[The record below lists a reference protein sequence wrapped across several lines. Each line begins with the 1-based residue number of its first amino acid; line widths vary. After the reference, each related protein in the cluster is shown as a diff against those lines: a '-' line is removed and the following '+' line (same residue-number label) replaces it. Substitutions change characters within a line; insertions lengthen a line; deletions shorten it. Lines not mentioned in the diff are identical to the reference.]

1 METKPFA
8 QTKKANTNSL
18 LSTVCKKEFNEILV
32 FLSEIGI
39 ISDAFISLNTDEGH
53 SIQSKIGLEALRN
66 PNDIICFQDFINSNQ
81 VLLVS
86 NIKTDFRYQSLDKTN
101 PHSFEFFAGFP
112 ITISDHFT
120 GTLCIL
126 DKKSR
131 ELSSNDLKIIKQS
144 VSRIES
150 VLQLHITNQEIKTLQ
165 IHNRMKFKIFE
176 ENSNEILFQLN
187 LEGVLT
193 YVSKNWTT
201 SFGHEVNEAVG
212 KNLIQFIHSE
222 NIDSWASYLGSIS
235 VNKKNTNKITFRL
248 QHNKGHY
255 VWLSSCVQLLEQD
268 GAYFYIGNCTDIS
281 AFIENEHKLIQQ
293 KDFYETILNSL
304 PTDVVVFDV
313 DHKYL
318 YLNPV
323 AIKNKELREFIIGK
337 DDFEYAAHLNRD
349 PSTAKSRRER
359 FLAAVHSKEVI
370 AWEEILNT
378 DTDGKTY
385 HNRKMTPVFNG
396 DGSFKMMIG
405 FSVNI
410 TESKNIEE
418 EILQSR
424 KLIKNILNNTAVGIL
439 VQGPNSEILENNLA
453 ACEMLGL
460 TQDQLIGKTSFDE
473 YWYVIHENGTNFE
486 PEDLPVLQCIK
497 YLKPIN
503 NIVMGVHRPTKKDL
517 VWLLVD
523 AIPIFNN
530 NQELLYVI
538 CSFNNITQQKN
549 TEEALK
555 ISNERFT
562 YATKATSDVIW
573 DWEIGTENFI
583 IGENYTKIFGH
594 KLNNEHNFLKVT
606 DFDNLIHPEDLERVL
621 KNVKATLESKATT
634 WYDEFRYLKSDGSY
648 AYITDT
654 AYIIRDKSNRAIRMI
669 GAQTD
674 ITTKKK
680 VSEELRISEEKFKGA
695 FEYSSVGIG
704 LVDKNGFWF
713 DSNKKLCSILGY
725 SKTELQ
731 SLTFADLTH
740 PDDLNRDIAY
750 HKKLDENKKSFFQ
763 MEKRYIHKSNKVIWA
778 SLLASTVKDNEG
790 NVLYYLAQI
799 IDITDR
805 KRIEEQNALLFEENN
820 RNRNIQLNEAKNL
833 YRLLAENT
841 VDLVCLHNLDG
852 IFEYVS
858 PSVKHLLGYKEEQL
872 IGKHPL
878 DFAHPDDLPQL
889 KNSIYKFLNEAEDV
903 APQGRFK
910 TAGGNY
916 IWLETKAILV
926 KENGVPVSIQTSTRD
941 ITLRRKA
948 QESIKNA
955 LNQQRKLN
963 ELRTNLVS
971 TISHEFRTPMTTI
984 RTSTELIE
992 MYIEGQKFNNSDRL
1006 PKHIFTIINEID
1018 RIVALMNSV
1027 LTISKE
1033 ESGKTNFNPVNFDLK
1048 QVCLDVIETSYSIQ
1062 KDGRRVITTIDG
1074 DSFPIFADKSLIEYS
1089 LFNLLNNAFKYS
1101 EGSGN
1106 VLLNLFKEDTTIVL
1120 EIIDYGIGIPKEDQH
1135 KLFNTF
1141 FRARNT
1147 NGIQGTGLG
1156 LYIVKTFI
1164 EKNGGTIKLKSE
1176 LGKSTILTLYFPI
1189 KKKRIVN
1196 RIVR

>member
-1 METKPFA
+1 MEIKPLA
-8 QTKKANTNSL
+8 QTKKANTNL
-18 LSTVCKKEFNEILV
+18 LSSTVYKKEFNEILL

-39 ISDAFISLNTDEGH
+39 ISDAFISLSANEGH
-53 SIQSKIGLEALRN
+53 SIQSKIGLETLRN
-66 PNDIICFQDFINSNQ
+66 PYDIICFQDFINSNQ
-81 VLLVS
+81 VVLVS
-86 NIKTDFRYQSLDKTN
+86 NIKTDSRYQSLDKTN

-150 VLQLHITNQEIKTLQ
+150 VLQLHITNQEIKTLDN
-165 IHNRMKFKIFE
+165 HNRMKFKMFE

-187 LEGVLT
+187 FEGVLT

-201 SFGHEVNEAVG
+201 SFGYEVNEAVG

-222 NIDSWASYLGSIS
+222 NIDSWASYLSSTS
-235 VNKKNTNKITFRL
+235 VNKKNTDKITFRF
-248 QHNKGHY
+248 QHKKGHY
-255 VWLSSCVQLLEQD
+255 VWLSSCVQILEQD

-281 AFIENEHKLIQQ
+281 AFIENEHKLNQQ

-313 DHKYL
+313 HHKYL
-318 YLNPV
+318 YLNPI

-349 PSTAKSRRER
+349 PSIAKSRRER
-359 FLAAVHSKEVI
+359 FLAALHTKEVI
-370 AWEEILNT
+370 AWEEMLNT
-378 DTDGKTY
+378 PTDGKTY
-385 HNRKMTPVFNG
+385 HNRKITPVFNE

-410 TESKNIEE
+410 TESKNIQE
-418 EILQSR
+418 EILQS
-424 KLIKNILNNTAVGIL
+424 KALIQNILNNTAVGIL

-453 ACEMLGL
+453 ASEMLGL
-460 TQDQLIGKTSFDE
+460 SQDQLVGKTSFDE
-473 YWYVIHENGTNFE
+473 YWHVIRENGTNFE
-486 PEDLPVLQCIK
+486 PENHPVSQSIK

-523 AIPIFNN
+523 AVPIFNN
-530 NQELLYVI
+530 DQELLYVI

-621 KNVKATLESKATT
+621 KNVKTTLKSKATT

-695 FEYSSVGIG
+695 FEHSAVGMAIID
-704 LVDKNGFWF
+704 LDGFWIET
-713 DSNKKLCSILGY
+713 NKRSWEILGY
-725 SKTELQ
+725 SKEEFKK
-731 SLTFADLTH
+731 LTCLMMTY
-740 PDDLNRDIAY
+740 PDDIEEDVI
-750 HKKLDENKKSFFQ
+750 NKKRLTLGLAPNFSL
-763 MEKRYIHKSNKVIWA
+763 EKRYIHKNKSIVWVHL
-778 SLLASTVKDNEG
+778 SVSVVRDNEG
-790 NVLYYLAQI
+790 RILHFIPQL
-799 IDITDR
+799 IDITER
-805 KRIEEQNALLFEENN
+805 KKIEKENRLLAEENFKN
-820 RNRNIQLNEAKNL
+820 KTLQLDEAKNR
-833 YRLLAENT
+833 YRLLADNT
-841 VDLVCLHNLDG
+841 VDLVCLHNFDG
-852 IFEYVS
+852 TFQYIS
-858 PSVKHLLGYKEEQL
+858 PSVFKLLGYHPEYLEGKSPLEFMHPQDVEEVQKNISIFRTKKED
-872 IGKHPL
+872 ISIRARFRNTNGK
-878 DFAHPDDLPQL
+878 
-889 KNSIYKFLNEAEDV
+889 
-903 APQGRFK
+903 
-910 TAGGNY
+910 Y
-916 IWLETKAILV
+916 IWFETKANLV
-926 KENGVPVSIQTSTRD
+926 KVNGISESILSATRD
-941 ITLRRKA
+941 ITA
-948 QESIKNA
+948 QKEAEESIKNA
-955 LNQQRKLN
+955 LGQERKLN

-984 RTSTELIE
+984 RTSAELIE
-992 MYIEGQKFNNSDRL
+992 MYIEDVTFKNSDRL
-1006 PKHIFTIINEID
+1006 QKHLYTITNEID
-1018 RIVALMNSV
+1018 RIVELMNTV
-1027 LTISKE
+1027 LTISRE
-1033 ESGKTNFNPVNFDLK
+1033 DSGMTNYSPITFDLK
-1048 QVCLDVIETSYSIQ
+1048 QVCLDVIEASYSNQ
-1062 KDGRRVITTIDG
+1062 KDGRIVETTIQG
-1074 DSFPIFADKSLIEYS
+1074 NAFPVLADKKLMEYA
-1089 LFNLLNNAFKYS
+1089 LFNVLNNAFKYS
-1101 EGSGN
+1101 EGCGN
-1106 VLLNLFKEDTTIVL
+1106 IVL
-1120 EIIDYGIGIPKEDQH
+1120 YLFSTDATVSVEIIDFGIGIPKIDQH

-1141 FRARNT
+1141 FRASNT
-1147 NGIQGTGLG
+1147 DGIQGTGLG
-1156 LYIVKTFI
+1156 LYIVKTFT
-1164 EKNGGTIKLKSE
+1164 EKNSGTIKLESK
-1176 LGKSTILTLYFPI
+1176 LGKGTKITLEFPLHHSN
-1189 KKKRIVN
+1189 KN
-1196 RIVR
+1196 

>member
-1 METKPFA
+1 METKSFA
-8 QTKKANTNSL
+8 QTEKANTDSL
-18 LSTVCKKEFNEILV
+18 LRTVYKKEFNEILV
-32 FLSEIGI
+32 FLSSIGI
-39 ISDAFISLNTDEGH
+39 ISDAFISLSANEGH

-86 NIKTDFRYQSLDKTN
+86 NIKTDFRYQSRDNTKL
-101 PHSFEFFAGFP
+101 HSFEFFAGFP

-150 VLQLHITNQEIKTLQ
+150 VLQLHITNQEIKTLK

-268 GAYFYIGNCTDIS
+268 GAYFYIGNCTDIT

-349 PSTAKSRRER
+349 PSIAKSRRER

-424 KLIKNILNNTAVGIL
+424 ELIKNILNNTAVGIL

-606 DFDNLIHPEDLERVL
+606 DFDNLIHPEDLEKVL

-704 LVDKNGFWF
+704 LVDKNGYWF

-725 SKTELQ
+725 SQTELK
-731 SLTFADLTH
+731 SLTFIDLTH
-740 PDDLNRDIAY
+740 PDDLERDAAH
-750 HKKLDENKKSFFQ
+750 HKNLDENKKSFFQ
-763 MEKRYIHKSNKVIWA
+763 MEKRYIHKSKRIVWVN
-778 SLLASTVKDNEG
+778 LLASSVKDRDG
-790 NVLYYLAQI
+790 NILYYLAQI
-799 IDITDR
+799 IDISEK
-805 KRIEEQNALLFEENN
+805 KRIEEQNAILLEENN
-820 RNRNIQLNEAKNL
+820 RNRTLQLNEAKNL
-833 YRLLAENT
+833 YRLLADNI
-841 VDLVCLHNLDG
+841 VDLVCLHNFDG
-852 IFEYVS
+852 TFQYIS
-858 PSVKHLLGYKEEQL
+858 PSVFRLLGYHPEYLEGKSPLEFMHPQDVVEVQKNISIFRTKKED
-872 IGKHPL
+872 ISIRARFRNTNGK
-878 DFAHPDDLPQL
+878 
-889 KNSIYKFLNEAEDV
+889 
-903 APQGRFK
+903 
-910 TAGGNY
+910 Y
-916 IWLETKAILV
+916 IWFETKANLVEVNGISESIL
-926 KENGVPVSIQTSTRD
+926 SATRD
-941 ITLRRKA
+941 ITA
-948 QESIKNA
+948 QKEAEESIKNA
-955 LNQQRKLN
+955 LGQERKLN

-984 RTSTELIE
+984 RTSAELIE
-992 MYIEGQKFNNSDRL
+992 MYIEDVTFKNSDRL
-1006 PKHIFTIINEID
+1006 QKHLYTITNEID
-1018 RIVALMNSV
+1018 RIVELMNTV
-1027 LTISKE
+1027 LTISRE
-1033 ESGKTNFNPVNFDLK
+1033 DSGMTNYSPITFDLK
-1048 QVCLDVIETSYSIQ
+1048 QVCLDVIEASYSNQ
-1062 KDGRRVITTIDG
+1062 KDGRIVETTIQG
-1074 DSFPIFADKSLIEYS
+1074 NTFPVLADNKLMEYA
-1089 LFNLLNNAFKYS
+1089 LFNVLNNAFKYS
-1101 EGSGN
+1101 EGCGN
-1106 VLLNLFKEDTTIVL
+1106 IVLSLFSTDTTVSV
-1120 EIIDYGIGIPKEDQH
+1120 EIIDFGIGIPKIDQH

-1141 FRARNT
+1141 FRASNT
-1147 NGIQGTGLG
+1147 DGIQGTGLG
-1156 LYIVKTFI
+1156 LYIVKTFT
-1164 EKNGGTIKLKSE
+1164 EKNSGIVKLESK
-1176 LGKSTILTLYFPI
+1176 LGKGTKITLEFPLHYSN
-1189 KKKRIVN
+1189 KTS
-1196 RIVR
+1196 